1 MTATTPPSDQP
12 TTQPTTQPSDPAGD
26 ARLRVAVLSFAHV
39 HATSYVALLRDRPDI
54 ELLTADPDA
63 ATAPAGEVRGRELA
77 DQHGAAY
84 VDTYAEAFAWGPD
97 VVIVCSENARHR
109 DVVLAAADAG
119 AHVLCEKP
127 LATRVEDAEAMIA
140 ACDAAG
146 VTLMTAYPVRFSPE
160 FTTLQALVDA
170 GALGTVLGGT
180 GTNNGKVPAGRAW
193 FTDPELAGGGALA
206 DHVVHVADL
215 LDALLGEDAVAVRAV
230 TNRILHGDDPRV
242 RAETGGLVSITYAG
256 GAEVT
261 VDCSWSV
268 PDGAPTW
275 GGLTLQVVGTGGTVE
290 IDPFGAHVGGLVDGG
305 AQQAWLGFGEN
316 LDALMLEHFLG
327 CVRTGTAPGP
337 DGRAGLRTLRVVAAA
352 QQSVAAGG
360 AVVRLAS

>member
-1 MTATTPPSDQP
+1 MNS
-12 TTQPTTQPSDPAGD
+12 TTQPAVVPSAD
-26 ARLRVAVLSFAHV
+26 ATPDATPDEAPLRVAVLSFAHV
-39 HATSYVALLRDRPDI
+39 HAASYVRLLRDRPDV
-54 ELLTADPDA
+54 ELITADPDA
-63 ATAPAGEVRGRELA
+63 ATSPADEVRGRPFAEQL
-77 DQHGAAY
+77 GAPY

-109 DVVLAAADAG
+109 DVVLAAAEAG

-127 LATRVEDAEAMIA
+127 LATRVDDAEAMIA

-146 VTLMTAYPVRFSPE
+146 VQLMTAYPVRFSPE
-160 FTTLQALVDA
+160 FATLRGLVDA

-230 TNRILHGDDPRV
+230 TNRVLHGDDPRV

-290 IDPFGAHVGGLVDGG
+290 IDPFGARVDGLVAGG
-305 AQQAWLGFGEN
+305 TQQAWLGFGAN
-316 LDALMLEHFLG
+316 LDALMLEHFLD
-327 CVRTGTAPGP
+327 CVRTGATPGP
-337 DGRAGLRTLRVVAAA
+337 DGRTGLRTLRVVAAA
-352 QQSVAAGG
+352 QESVATGG

>member
-1 MTATTPPSDQP
+1 MTPTPAP
-12 TTQPTTQPSDPAGD
+12 
-26 ARLRVAVLSFAHV
+26 LRVAILSFAHV
-39 HATSYVALLRDRPDI
+39 HAASYVALLRDRPDV

-63 ATAPAGEVRGRELA
+63 ATSPPDELRGREFA
-77 DQHGAAY
+77 HRHGAPY
-84 VDTYAEAFAWGPD
+84 VETYAEALAWGPD
-97 VVIVCSENARHR
+97 AVIVCAENARHR
-109 DVVLAAADAG
+109 DVVLAAAEAG

-127 LATRVEDAEAMIA
+127 LATRVEDGEAMLA

-146 VTLMTAYPVRFSPE
+146 VLLMTAYPVRFSPE
-160 FTTLQALVDA
+160 FATLRGLVGS
-170 GALGTVLGGT
+170 GALGTVLGAT
-180 GTNNGKVPAGRAW
+180 GTNNGKVPSGRAW

-215 LDALLGEDAVAVRAV
+215 LDALLGEEAVAVRAV
-230 TNRILHGDDPRV
+230 TNRVLHGDDPRV

-268 PDGAPTW
+268 PDGAATW
-275 GGLTLQVVGTGGTVE
+275 GGLTLQVTGTGGTVE
-290 IDPFGAHVGGLVDGG
+290 IDPFGAHVDGLVGG
-305 AQQAWLGFGEN
+305 GSVPAWLGFGEN

-327 CVRTGTAPGP
+327 CVRTGETPGP

-352 QQSVAAGG
+352 RESAAAGG
-360 AVVRLAS
+360 AVVRLETAR

>member
-1 MTATTPPSDQP
+1 MTDTTTP
-12 TTQPTTQPSDPAGD
+12 GGG
-26 ARLRVAVLSFAHV
+26 ARTLRVAVLSFAHV
-39 HATSYVALLRDRPDI
+39 HAASYIALLRDRPGV

-63 ATAPAGEVRGRELA
+63 ASAPADELRGREFA
-77 DQHGAAY
+77 AQHGAPY
-84 VDTYAEAFAWGPD
+84 VDSYAEALAWGPD
-97 VVIVCSENARHR
+97 AVIVCAENARHR
-109 DVVLAAADAG
+109 DVVLAAAEAG

-127 LATRVEDAEAMIA
+127 LATRVEDAEAMVA

-146 VTLMTAYPVRFSPE
+146 VHLMTAYPVRFSPE
-160 FTTLQALVDA
+160 FATLRGLVED

-180 GTNNGKVPAGRAW
+180 GTNNGKVPAGRVW

-215 LDALLGEDAVAVRAV
+215 LDALLGQEVVAVRAV
-230 TNRILHGDDPRV
+230 TNRVLHGDDARV
-242 RAETGGLVSITYAG
+242 RAETGGLVSLTYAG

-268 PDGAPTW
+268 PDGAATW

-290 IDPFGAHVGGLVDGG
+290 IDPFGAHVGGLVAGG
-305 AQQAWLGFGEN
+305 GRQAWLGFGEN

-327 CVRTGTAPGP
+327 CVRSGAAPGP
-337 DGRAGLRTLRVVAAA
+337 DGRTGLRTLRAVVAA
-352 QQSVAAGG
+352 QRSVAEGG
-360 AVVRLAS
+360 SVVRLDA